1 MAPAGNAKSRP
12 GITPC
17 GLIRDCWFPSSVAV
31 MISGGERKG
40 SGLLRKYSVRD
51 IQAEATTN
59 HLVNGVARGSR
70 PSHHYGMEA
79 LNGPSGHG
87 AWIVIGSAQ
96 PIYAL
101 KGKTNSKFGA
111 TVMALRVIDSL
122 VLRSE
127 PLILLLGRV
136 CIGSL
141 YLMSGINHWLDLT
154 LLTHFMAGL
163 PGSANLWAMLAATIE
178 VTGGIALVVGFRT
191 RDFALLLVLFNI
203 CAAAIGHPYWSIT
216 GDATARWAQF
226 IHFWKDIGLVGG
238 TLFVLARGA
247 GPLSFDRG

>member
-1 MAPAGNAKSRP
+1 
-12 GITPC
+12 
-17 GLIRDCWFPSSVAV
+17 
-31 MISGGERKG
+31 
-40 SGLLRKYSVRD
+40 
-51 IQAEATTN
+51 
-59 HLVNGVARGSR
+59 
-70 PSHHYGMEA
+70 
-79 LNGPSGHG
+79 
-87 AWIVIGSAQ
+87 VI
-96 PIYAL
+96 
-101 KGKTNSKFGA
+101 
-111 TVMALRVIDSL
+111 VMALRGIDSL

-141 YLMSGINHWLDLT
+141 YLMSGINHWRDLT

-163 PGSANLWAMLAATIE
+163 PGSVEVWAMLAATIE
-178 VTGGIALVVGFRT
+178 VAGGVALVLGFRT
-191 RDFALLLVLFNI
+191 RDFALLLVLFNL

-238 TLFVLARGA
+238 VLFVLARGA

>member
-163 PGSANLWAMLAATIE
+163 PGSANLWAMLVRLRAGSRWSSASGPATSPCSWCCSIS
-178 VTGGIALVVGFRT
+178 VRRRSAIPTGR
-191 RDFALLLVLFNI
+191 LL
-203 CAAAIGHPYWSIT
+203 
-216 GDATARWAQF
+216 ATPP
-226 IHFWKDIGLVGG
+226 H
-238 TLFVLARGA
+238 A
-247 GPLSFDRG
+247 GPNSSISGRTSGLSAVPSSSSREARDP

>member
-1 MAPAGNAKSRP
+1 M
-12 GITPC
+12 
-17 GLIRDCWFPSSVAV
+17 
-31 MISGGERKG
+31 
-40 SGLLRKYSVRD
+40 
-51 IQAEATTN
+51 
-59 HLVNGVARGSR
+59 HLVNGVARGRKPR
-70 PSHHYGMEA
+70 PTVVYAMEE
-79 LNGPSGHG
+79 LDGPERNS

-96 PIYAL
+96 SIYAL
-101 KGKTNSKFGA
+101 KGKTKSKFGVS
-111 TVMALRVIDSL
+111 VMSLRVIDSL

-141 YLMSGINHWLDLT
+141 YLMSGINHWRDLT

-163 PGSANLWAMLAATIE
+163 PGSVNVWAMLAATIE
-178 VTGGIALVVGFRT
+178 VAGGVALVLGFRT
-191 RDFALLLVLFNI
+191 RDFALLLVLFNL

-216 GDATARWAQF
+216 DDATARWAQF